1 MKILRLSEVTSY
13 PEPRELT
20 PEELAEA
27 YRLARESFTAAD
39 LQKYTELD
47 PGVPA
52 DEFLAELEAIQQQ
65 YDQKKQGDQ
74 KPS

>member
-1 MKILRLSEVTSY
+1 MKILRLSEVSY
-13 PEPRELT
+13 LPASRNLT

-47 PGVPA
+47 PGIPA
-52 DEFLAELEAIQQQ
+52 DVFLAELQQILEQ
-65 YDQKKQGDQ
+65 NGENKNDSQ
-74 KPS
+74 S